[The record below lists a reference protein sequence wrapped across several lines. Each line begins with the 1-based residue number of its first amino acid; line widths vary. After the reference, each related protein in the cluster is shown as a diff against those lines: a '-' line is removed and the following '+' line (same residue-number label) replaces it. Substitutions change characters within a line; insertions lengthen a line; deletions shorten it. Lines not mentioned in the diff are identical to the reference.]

1 MSKSMLLDEKAL
13 RQLNAPI
20 LCQDEKWLEIMNA
33 DMTENLRAGIAR
45 QSALI
50 EEDKAAGHHLVEL
63 KRQKRNTL
71 SQLLGL
77 SEGLQ
82 QNSEEAENLARRLKN
97 LLERINDEIEQIQYK
112 METSPGEIRKING
125 EILEESI
132 ALGYDRLLKDHKR
145 IRELEG
151 KIQKLRNELLA
162 LNDEKFMLED
172 QASAMGQYLH
182 SLLGKELSDELDA
195 RFMQG
200 IEEMG
205 R

>member
-1 MSKSMLLDEKAL
+1 MKKNMLLDEKAL
-13 RQLNAPI
+13 KQLNAPI
-20 LCQDEKWLEIMNA
+20 LCQDEKWLEIMNGE
-33 DMTENLRAGIAR
+33 MTENLRLLIAR

-77 SEGLQ
+77 SDGLQ
-82 QNSEEAENLARRLKN
+82 RNNEEAENLAKRLKN
-97 LLERINDEIEQIQYK
+97 LLERINDEIDQIQYK
-112 METSPGEIRKING
+112 METTPGEIRTINC

-132 ALGYDRLLKDHKR
+132 ALGYDRLLKDHER
-145 IRELEG
+145 IRVLEG
-151 KIQKLRNELLA
+151 KIQTLRNELLA

-172 QASAMGQYLH
+172 QVSAMGHYLH
-182 SLLGKELSDELDA
+182 ALLGKELSDQLDA
-195 RFMQG
+195 RFMHG

-205 R
+205 P